1 MGTARQGDAA
11 DRKAV
16 GLIVVV
22 LRVGII
28 TVDVQVAGVGA
39 RVRSS
44 RPPVAVRTLI
54 DGSARFSVHVA

>member
-1 MGTARQGDAA
+1 MLLGDAA

-28 TVDVQVAGVGA
+28 TVDAQVAGGGIK
-39 RVRSS
+39 VRSS
-44 RPPVAVRTLI
+44 RPPAAERTLK
-54 DGSARFSVHVA
+54 DGSARFSVHAA